1 MDYFKL
7 GETEM
12 KMIIAGEYVASKDNK
27 ELPVY
32 NPYTGE
38 VVDTVPAATQ
48 EDIDYAAR
56 FAVKAQKK
64 WRDVPVHKRVDLA
77 YRFLEIV
84 KEHKEELAVLL
95 TEESG
100 KPIRQSRIEINNIF
114 ISWRAFCE
122 KAKHIYGSV
131 IPEGQEENHDGDIV
145 ITTRE
150 PIGVVACVIP
160 FNFPCNL
167 FNQKVAPAILS
178 GNAAIVKPSMEN
190 PLTVGKLVGYLKE
203 AGVPDGVVQYVTG
216 KGSEIGRFIS
226 ENPDIEALTLTGS
239 TAVGVN
245 VAKSAAG
252 TLKTVA
258 LELGGN
264 DAFIVL
270 KDATLYTAVKEA
282 VNTRFFNAGQICCA
296 PKRFIIHKSLYN
308 DFVERVVSEVKK
320 FKIGAPLDD
329 TTDIGTLINEDAAI
343 EVEKQINMTVEQG
356 GKIACGGKRDKTVIE
371 PTVLIDVPYSADIMH
386 DVEVFG
392 PVIACCSF
400 EDDEEAL
407 ALANDTKFGLGASV
421 FTNDMKK
428 AVYFSKHFEAGSV
441 VINGSSYFRS
451 FEMPFGGYK
460 KSGIGTEGVYSTF
473 NELTKLKCVILKG
486 II

>member
-1 MDYFKL
+1 
-7 GETEM
+7 
-12 KMIIAGEYVASKDNK
+12 MIINGEYVNSSDGK

-38 VVDTVPAATQ
+38 VVDTVPSATK
-48 EDIDYAAR
+48 EDIDFAAKYAVISQR
-56 FAVKAQKK
+56 EWKN
-64 WRDVPVHKRVDLA
+64 VPVYKRAEIA
-77 YRFLEIV
+77 YRFLELV
-84 KEHKEELAVLL
+84 NEHKEELAQCL

-100 KPIRQSRIEINNIF
+100 KPIRQSRTEINNIQ
-114 ISWRAFCE
+114 IAWKGFCE
-122 KAKHIYGSV
+122 KAKHLYGSV
-131 IPEGQEENHDGDIV
+131 IPAGQEENHDGDIV

-178 GNAAIVKPSMEN
+178 GNAAIVKPSMDN
-190 PLTVGKLVGYLKE
+190 PLTVGKLVGYLNE
-203 AGVPDGVVQYVTG
+203 AGVPKGIVQFVTG
-216 KGSEIGRFIS
+216 KGSKIGSFIS
-226 ENPDIEALTLTGS
+226 ENPDIQALTLTGS

-264 DAFIVL
+264 DAFVVL
-270 KDATLYTAVKEA
+270 EDADLELAVKEA

-296 PKRFIIHKSLYN
+296 PKRFIVHKSLYKS
-308 DFVERVVSEVKK
+308 FVKSVEAEIKK
-320 FKIGAPLDD
+320 FKIGDPADD
-329 TTDIGTLINEDAAI
+329 STDIGTLINESAAI
-343 EVEKQINMTVEQG
+343 EVEKQIYMTEQQG
-356 GKIACGGKRDKTVIE
+356 GKIVCGGKRSKTVIE
-371 PTVLIDVPYSADIMH
+371 PTLIIDVPYTADVMH
-386 DVEVFG
+386 DTEVFG

-400 EDDEEAL
+400 DTEEEAL
-407 ALANDTKFGLGASV
+407 ALANDTTFGLGASV
-421 FTNDMKK
+421 FTRDMKK
-428 AVYFSKHFEAGSV
+428 AVRFSKNFEAGSV

-473 NELTKLKCVILKG
+473 NELTKQKCIILKG
-486 II
+486 IL

>member
-1 MDYFKL
+1 ML
-7 GETEM
+7 GEIAM
-12 KMIIAGEYVASKDNK
+12 KMIINGEYVKSSNGID
-27 ELPVY
+27 LPVY
-32 NPYTGE
+32 NPYTGK
-38 VVDTVPAATQ
+38 VVDTVPSATK
-48 EDIDYAAR
+48 EDIDFAAKY
-56 FAVKAQKK
+56 AVKAQHEWKK
-64 WRDVPVHKRVDLA
+64 VSVYKRVELA
-77 YRFLEIV
+77 YRFLELV
-84 KEHKEELAVLL
+84 NEHKEELAQCL

-100 KPIRQSRIEINNIF
+100 KPIHQSRIEINNIQ
-114 ISWRAFCE
+114 ISWKAFCE
-122 KAKHIYGSV
+122 KAKHLYGSV
-131 IPEGQEENHDGDIV
+131 IPAGQEENHDGDIV

-178 GNAAIVKPSMEN
+178 GNAAIVKPSMDN
-190 PLTVGKLVGYLKE
+190 PLTVGKLVGYLQD
-203 AGVPDGVVQYVTG
+203 AGFPKGVVQFVTG
-216 KGSEIGRFIS
+216 KGSEIGSFIS
-226 ENPDIEALTLTGS
+226 ENPDIDALTLTGS

-270 KDATLYTAVKEA
+270 EDATLDLAVKEA

-308 DFVERVVSEVKK
+308 EFVERVVSEVAK
-320 FKIGAPLDD
+320 FKIGDPKDD
-329 TTDIGTLINEDAAI
+329 STDIGTLINENAAK
-343 EVEKQINMTVEQG
+343 EVERQIHMTVEQG
-356 GKIACGGKRDKTVIE
+356 GKIACGGKRSKTVIE
-371 PTVLIDVPYSADIMH
+371 PTVIIDVPYTADVMH

-392 PVIACCSF
+392 PVIACCPF
-400 EDDEEAL
+400 DTEEEAL

-428 AVYFSKHFEAGSV
+428 AVFFSKAFEAGSV

-473 NELTKLKCVILKG
+473 NELTKLKCIVLKG
-486 II
+486 IL